1 MPAVMGESGLEPT
14 SYGCR
19 NRWSQL
25 WLTTLRFPFLT
36 YARRSTA
43 TRKELPRDSLAPW
56 PECLVESRPSLMNT
70 LICLFVLFFF
80 FRDGRGMVRR
90 IYVLLPLRI
99 DQAKRLVVRV
109 KETLRAIVWGT
120 LAIAILQGT
129 LAGLAGFMGRG
140 S

>member
-1 MPAVMGESGLEPT
+1 
-14 SYGCR
+14 
-19 NRWSQL
+19 
-25 WLTTLRFPFLT
+25 
-36 YARRSTA
+36 
-43 TRKELPRDSLAPW
+43 
-56 PECLVESRPSLMNT
+56 
-70 LICLFVLFFF
+70 
-80 FRDGRGMVRR
+80 MVRR